1 MCSCTGDVEPL
12 DEHDGGE
19 GGGFG
24 NGGVE
29 ARCRVEIRRMRLA
42 GESNPWLIVT
52 TVAVS
57 SLDRKGSTFGS
68 SSKKILLLV
77 RKEKKE
83 REKEGILSGRV

>member
-1 MCSCTGDVEPL
+1 MRSHLFAQLEGRVLGGTHRRDTTRGDDTL

-52 TVAVS
+52 TVQ
-57 SLDRKGSTFGS
+57 
-68 SSKKILLLV
+68 
-77 RKEKKE
+77 
-83 REKEGILSGRV
+83 